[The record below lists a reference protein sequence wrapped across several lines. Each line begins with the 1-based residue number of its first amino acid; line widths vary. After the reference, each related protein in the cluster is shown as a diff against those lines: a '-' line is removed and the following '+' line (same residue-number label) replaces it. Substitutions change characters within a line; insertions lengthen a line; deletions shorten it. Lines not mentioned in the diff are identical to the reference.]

1 MKSLLERCFTFTQ
14 SLRYLY
20 LRYTICNLIAFDF
33 IGFVFIWVEIINTEP
48 LSDANVLFI
57 ALLSMLNNLNAQ
69 RTL

>member
-1 MKSLLERCFTFTQ
+1 MKSLLEHCFTFTQ
-14 SLRYLY
+14 SLHYLY
-20 LRYTICNLIAFDF
+20 LRYIICNLIAFDF

-57 ALLSMLNNLNAQ
+57 ALLNMLNNLNAP